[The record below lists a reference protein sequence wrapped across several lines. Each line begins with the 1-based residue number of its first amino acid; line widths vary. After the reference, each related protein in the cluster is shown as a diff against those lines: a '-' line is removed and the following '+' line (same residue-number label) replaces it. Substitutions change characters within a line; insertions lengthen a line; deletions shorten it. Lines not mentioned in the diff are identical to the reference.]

1 MPSEKLT
8 ESDINRLKGVVG
20 LGTGDP
26 ITPLNTAPQET
37 GTEKIM
43 PTPVNAPHNTQVN
56 NLIEPTKTHDT
67 EPKTQVETELFVKID
82 EHTEVAKQLID
93 AKKDIKY
100 IADTISLLGKAEK
113 LKAEAIERL
122 ESHLNTLDEK
132 LADVEG
138 KLTVPDGLEI
148 PDEGVDL
155 QMSTDVSNLHRTL
168 ENLKDELNH
177 LD

>member
-20 LGTGDP
+20 LGTS
-26 ITPLNTAPQET
+26 PQET
-37 GTEKIM
+37 GTDKIM
-43 PTPVNAPHNTQVN
+43 PTPVNAPPQTHVN
-56 NLIEPTKTHDT
+56 NQIEPTQHFNTK
-67 EPKTQVETELFVKID
+67 PKTQVETELFVKID

-100 IADTISLLGKAEK
+100 IADTISLVGKAEK

-148 PDEGVDL
+148 PNEGIEL

-168 ENLKDELNH
+168 ENLKDELSH
-177 LD
+177 ID

>member
-20 LGTGDP
+20 LGTG
-26 ITPLNTAPQET
+26 NAAAPQET

-43 PTPVNAPHNTQVN
+43 PTPINASPQTHVN
-56 NLIEPTKTHDT
+56 NMIEPGKTLNTK
-67 EPKTQVETELFVKID
+67 PKTQVETELFVKID
-82 EHTEVAKQLID
+82 EHTEVAKQLLD

-100 IADTISLLGKAEK
+100 IADTISLVGKAEK
-113 LKAEAIERL
+113 LKSEAIVRL

-138 KLTVPDGLEI
+138 KLTIPDGLEI
-148 PDEGVDL
+148 PNEGIEL
-155 QMSTDVSNLHRTL
+155 QMSSDVSNLHRTL
-168 ENLKDELNH
+168 ENLKEELSD